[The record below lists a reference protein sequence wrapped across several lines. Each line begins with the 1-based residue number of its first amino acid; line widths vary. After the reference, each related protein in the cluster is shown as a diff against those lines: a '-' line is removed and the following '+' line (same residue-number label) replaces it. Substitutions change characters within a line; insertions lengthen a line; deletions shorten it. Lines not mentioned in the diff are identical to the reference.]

1 VTGAYAAPST
11 PAPPADHPM
20 TGPSTAAAHPH
31 RPRWILPLLGG
42 SILLLVLANNVG
54 NAVWARWVEANPL
67 GLLALNSSNKYLL
80 GTSIVTDF
88 WPYLGVASLR
98 LLAPDPLFYLLGAL
112 YRERAL
118 HWARRAFPGI
128 DPLVDQFEADRSTF
142 KKLLHVLVVIMPNNP
157 VCLLAGVAAMPV
169 LRFAVLNVIG
179 TVGRVVLMRWIGF
192 LFEDQ
197 IREVLDVVAKYQSW
211 LTRGSILLVVVYLA
225 WQAFGRRGL
234 VGGVE
239 TLEEELGDD

>member
-1 VTGAYAAPST
+1 
-11 PAPPADHPM
+11 M
-20 TGPSTAAAHPH
+20 TGPSTAAAHPS

-42 SILLLVLANNVG
+42 SIVALVIANNVG

-80 GTSIVTDF
+80 GTSIVTDL
-88 WPYLGVASLR
+88 WPYVGVATLR

-128 DPLVDQFEADRSTF
+128 DPLVDQFEADQSTF

-157 VCLLAGVAAMPV
+157 VCLLAGVAAMP
-169 LRFAVLNVIG
+169 LWRFAVLNVVG
-179 TVGRVVLMRWIGF
+179 TVGRVLLFRQIGF

-197 IREVLDVVAKYQSW
+197 IRDVLDVVAKYQGW
-211 LTRGSILLVVVYLA
+211 LTRGSILLVVLYLA

-239 TLEEELGDD
+239 ALEEELGDD